1 MLFKQGKLYQITRLD
16 ARGNSDDERVYKAKF
31 YRATDNL
38 IIFDKGPYMVCEKK
52 KNYRKTW
59 KVRML

>member
-1 MLFKQGKLYQITRLD
+1 MLFKEGKLYQVTRLD
-16 ARGNSDDERVYKAKF
+16 VRGNSKDERVYKARF
-31 YRATDNL
+31 AGITDNL

-59 KVRML
+59 KVRMI

>member
-1 MLFKQGKLYQITRLD
+1 MLFKEGKLYQITRLD
-16 ARGNSDDERVYKAKF
+16 VRCNSSDERIYKAKF

-38 IIFDKGPYMVCEKK
+38 IIFDKGPYMVCEKR

-59 KVRML
+59 KVRIV

>member
-1 MLFKQGKLYQITRLD
+1 M
-16 ARGNSDDERVYKAKF
+16 YKARF
-31 YRATDNL
+31 AGITDNL

-59 KVRML
+59 KVRMI